1 LIAVLARLTA
11 VSPSVIVS
19 MFKDYYTIVS
29 INLFE
34 KKEWFIIN
42 SLYFSRNED
51 IMKKII
57 IILLITIGL
66 FISGCLNESA
76 PKAVSNDVEPQV
88 TSKTVTPTSTQ
99 SEDQSIQFEEMKNR
113 LNKLE
118 EKITILEEKVNSV
131 GILTPSKKQL
141 IPQVPFRLEAK
152 YADWQPPIVWKFK
165 ENGFVDMGSDLDAA
179 TYKLYRNNNTI
190 VIESKAYD
198 YYGLVIYDEYVTA
211 IYKNGWPD
219 WVYKYTL
226 FPPRFNPETQKY
238 ELN

>member
-1 LIAVLARLTA
+1 
-11 VSPSVIVS
+11 
-19 MFKDYYTIVS
+19 
-29 INLFE
+29 
-34 KKEWFIIN
+34 
-42 SLYFSRNED
+42 
-51 IMKKII
+51 MKKII

-66 FISGCLNESA
+66 FISGCLNESV

-88 TSKTVTPTSTQ
+88 TSKTVTPTYTP
-99 SEDQSIQFEEMKNR
+99 SEEQSIQFEEMKNR

-141 IPQVPFRLEAK
+141 IPQVPFKLEAK
-152 YADWQPPIVWKFK
+152 GAEWQSATVWKFK
-165 ENGFVDMGSDLDAA
+165 ENGFVDISGTGQSDLDAA

-198 YYGLVIYDEYVTA
+198 YYGLVIYDDYVA
-211 IYKNGWPD
+211 AVYKNGWPE